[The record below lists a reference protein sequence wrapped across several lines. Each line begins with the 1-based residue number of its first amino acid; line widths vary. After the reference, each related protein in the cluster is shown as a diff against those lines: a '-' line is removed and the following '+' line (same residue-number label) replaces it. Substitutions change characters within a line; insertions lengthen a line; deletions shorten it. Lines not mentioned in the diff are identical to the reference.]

1 VTAMTKAGPEHVAI
15 KAAMAVAKDVAEGR
29 VVPAQL
35 DAAALEACRSLFA
48 AVVGPDDPLWPLQA
62 EVARQ
67 VIAQGGVT
75 ANELSEWLAVQRRRE
90 GPRPDC
96 WIEKLLA
103 ALAEEPP
110 FVEAQLRDVSPELVA
125 LMQPGHCHECLAGV
139 CTEHEGGVRWAA
151 ANPEGV

>member
-48 AVVGPDDPLWPLQA
+48 AVVGPDDPLWALQA

-90 GPRPDC
+90 GPRPAC
-96 WIEKLLA
+96 WIEELLA
-103 ALAEEPP
+103 ALAEEP
-110 FVEAQLRDVSPELVA
+110 ERCD
-125 LMQPGHCHECLAGV
+125 ECLAGV
-139 CTEHEGGVRWAA
+139 CTEHEGGLRWAA

>member
-29 VVPAQL
+29 VVPDQL

-48 AVVGPDDPLWPLQA
+48 AVVGPDDPLWALQA

-75 ANELSEWLAVQRRRE
+75 ANELSEWVAVQRRRE

-103 ALAEEPP
+103 TLAEEP
-110 FVEAQLRDVSPELVA
+110 ER
-125 LMQPGHCHECLAGV
+125 CYECLSGV
-139 CTEHEGGVRWAA
+139 CTEHEGGLRWPA